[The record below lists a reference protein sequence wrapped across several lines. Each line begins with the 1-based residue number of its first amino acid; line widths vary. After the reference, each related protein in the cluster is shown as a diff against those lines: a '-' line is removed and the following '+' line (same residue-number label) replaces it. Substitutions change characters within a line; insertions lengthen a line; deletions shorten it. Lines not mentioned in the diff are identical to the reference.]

1 MAKAINERE
10 IVAAILMEVT
20 ENGRYS
26 HIVLREVLTKYQYLE
41 KRERAFITRVTEGT
55 YNRDRL
61 YSGLFLQSKSKKDE
75 AVDSGNF
82 KKRGLSDKIYG

>member
-55 YNRDRL
+55 L
-61 YSGLFLQSKSKKDE
+61 EHMTEIIFWIVSPK
-75 AVDSGNF
+75 
-82 KKRGLSDKIYG
+82 

>member
-41 KRERAFITRVTEGT
+41 KRERAFAGRTAPAQGLTLLEVRYGDTET
-55 YNRDRL
+55 
-61 YSGLFLQSKSKKDE
+61 
-75 AVDSGNF
+75 GNQ
-82 KKRGLSDKIYG
+82 

>member
-41 KRERAFITRVTEGT
+41 KR
-55 YNRDRL
+55 
-61 YSGLFLQSKSKKDE
+61 
-75 AVDSGNF
+75 
-82 KKRGLSDKIYG
+82 